1 VTTPITAQQLGC
13 HTALDS
19 TPGRR
24 EAVLGQGSACRSMR
38 LSTSF
43 KCSPMRVPCGAAVP
57 RLRERGTARVRREAL
72 GPPCASSAPAA
83 GRSPRTWRGR
93 THPLLD
99 RVRLFARQRKN
110 VAQEGFDALVHWV
123 CPLYRPS
130 ASRIA
135 VRLRR
140 LRAGPEK
147 AVLVEPGGRGCEFTF
162 LVHPTC
168 RGTPDDRNKQMV
180 AKFNGWRE
188 PQAALVR

>member
-1 VTTPITAQQLGC
+1 VPVDEAEHKLQVLSDARSPAALQFLGYASAAQRASG
-13 HTALDS
+13 
-19 TPGRR
+19 
-24 EAVLGQGSACRSMR
+24 
-38 LSTSF
+38 
-43 KCSPMRVPCGAAVP
+43 
-57 RLRERGTARVRREAL
+57 VRRLVPPVLLRLLQPEDRLAL
-72 GPPCASSAPAA
+72 GEGEP
-83 GRSPRTWRGR
+83 
-93 THPLLD
+93 HPLLD
-99 RVRLFARQRKN
+99 RVRLFAREREN

-123 CPLYRPS
+123 CPLYRLS

>member
-1 VTTPITAQQLGC
+1 
-13 HTALDS
+13 
-19 TPGRR
+19 
-24 EAVLGQGSACRSMR
+24 
-38 LSTSF
+38 
-43 KCSPMRVPCGAAVP
+43 
-57 RLRERGTARVRREAL
+57 
-72 GPPCASSAPAA
+72 
-83 GRSPRTWRGR
+83 
-93 THPLLD
+93 
-99 RVRLFARQRKN
+99 
-110 VAQEGFDALVHWV
+110 LVHWV
-123 CPLYRPS
+123 CPLYRLS